1 MNMRNRN
8 TQPAFSKISSLC
20 YPKAKNKILVNGLPI
35 YTISVGT
42 QEIVKI
48 DFQFRAGSYF
58 QSKPL
63 QASAT
68 CDMLTE
74 GTRTMTSGD
83 IAQKLD
89 YYGAFIRQF
98 TKKDFAYITLFSLNK
113 YLKETILI
121 AKSIIE
127 EPLFPEDELSTYLN
141 KKKQHW
147 KVEKQKV
154 NKISRDAFNEMI
166 FGEKHPYGKA
176 VKEEDFSSLFRK
188 DLKEFHQK
196 YYTNYNLTIIAS
208 GMIDDYVF
216 SVINAAFGKESID
229 QKAEIEYPDHNV
241 QTSNKNLQLIEL
253 PDKVQSSIRMGMVF
267 PNQLHPDYPYL
278 NIINTSL
285 GGYFGSRLMKKIR
298 EEKGYSYGIYSMIV
312 SLAHSGY
319 FVIAAE
325 TGSDVTKDAVNEIK
339 KEIEIIKRESVDFE
353 ELESIRNYMMGDL
366 MRSFDGPFAI
376 SEVYKNLLE
385 FGLRE
390 DHYEN
395 IIHAIQNI
403 SPDII
408 LEYANKYLI
417 KEEMKTVVAGKY

>member
-1 MNMRNRN
+1 MRN
-8 TQPAFSKISSLC
+8 THPSFSKISSIP

-35 YTISVGT
+35 YTISAGT

-48 DFQFRAGSYF
+48 DFQYKAGSYF
-58 QSKPL
+58 QTKSL

-83 IAQKLD
+83 IAKKLD

-98 TKKDFAYITLFSLNK
+98 TKKDFAYITLFSLKK

-121 AKSIIE
+121 AKNIIE
-127 EPLFPEDELSTYLN
+127 EPLFPEDELRTYLN

-154 NKISRDAFNEMI
+154 SKLSRDTFNEML
-166 FGEKHPYGKA
+166 FGKNHPYGEIIQEK
-176 VKEEDFSSLFRK
+176 DFSTLSVK
-188 DLKEFHQK
+188 DLKEFHLK
-196 YYTNYNLTIIAS
+196 YYTNHNLTIIAS

-216 SVINAAFGKESID
+216 SVINAAFGKDSID
-229 QKAEIEYPDHNV
+229 GTTKTDYPEYTI
-241 QTSNKNLQLIEL
+241 QTSEKKLKVIEL
-253 PDKVQSSIRMGMVF
+253 KDKVQSSIRMGMVF
-267 PNQLHPDYPYL
+267 PNQVHPDYPYL
-278 NIINTSL
+278 NIINTAL

-298 EEKGYSYGIYSMIV
+298 EEKGYTYGIYSMIV
-312 SLAHSGY
+312 SMAHSGY
-319 FVIAAE
+319 FVIAGE
-325 TGSDVTKDAVNEIK
+325 TGSNVTQNAVNEIR
-339 KEIEIIKRESVDFE
+339 KEIEIIKRESVGYE
-353 ELESIRNYMMGDL
+353 ELETLRNYMMGDL

-395 IIHAIQNI
+395 IIQSIQNI

-408 LEYANKYLI
+408 LEYANKYLNNDD
-417 KEEMKTVVAGKY
+417 MKTVVAGKY